1 MGLGVTY
8 RIDDEDVTRAIRKLV
23 DLGEDPTPIMRGIAA
38 IGENSTRERFETET
52 APDGTRW
59 KPSIRA
65 RMTGGRTLT
74 RDGHLSGSITSGYG
88 RDHAEWGS
96 NRIYAGIHQG
106 GGEIRAKGGGYLRFR
121 LAGGG
126 FRTVKSVTIPARPF
140 LGLADIDKTDIL
152 DLVQDLHKRA
162 MS

>member
-8 RIDDEDVTRAIRKLV
+8 RIDDADVTRAIRKLV

-74 RDGHLSGSITSGYG
+74 KDGHLSGSITSKYG
-88 RDHAEWGS
+88 RNFAEWGS
-96 NRIYAGIHQG
+96 NRIYAGIHQVG
-106 GGEIRAKGGGYLRFR
+106 GDIHAKGGGFLRFR

-126 FRTVKSVTIPARPF
+126 FRSVKSVTIPARPF
-140 LGLADIDKTDIL
+140 LGVSDEDKADML
-152 DLVQDLHKRA
+152 DLVRKLHQKA
-162 MS
+162 LS